1 MSGPA
6 HESSLMFR
14 GFPAESKRRE
24 KSCVMLEPATVPLRN
39 ENPVTQLPVKIALS
53 TFAALTLAGS
63 LAACSSPAPSD
74 TTDNTGIDSDAG
86 NTSNLSTSE
95 EPYNDGTYS
104 SSGSYDTPAGTE
116 SIDVTL
122 TIAGDKVTDVEV
134 VGHDDGNPD
143 VKRYQAEFIGGI
155 SDIVVGKDI
164 DELSVDRVA
173 GSSLSSTGFK
183 AALQNIK
190 AQALA

>member
-1 MSGPA
+1 
-6 HESSLMFR
+6 
-14 GFPAESKRRE
+14 
-24 KSCVMLEPATVPLRN
+24 MLEPATVPLRN
-39 ENPVTQLPVKIALS
+39 ENPVTQLPTKIALS
-53 TFAALTLAGS
+53 AFAALTLAGS
-63 LAACSSPAPSD
+63 LAACASPAAE
-74 TTDNTGIDSDAG
+74 NTGNNTGVDTDAG
-86 NTSNLSTSE
+86 NNSNLGTSE
-95 EPYNDGTYS
+95 DPYNDGTYS

-122 TIAGDKVTDVEV
+122 TIEGDVVTDVEV

-143 VKRYQAEFIGGI
+143 VKRYQGEFIGGI
-155 SDIVVGKDI
+155 ADIVVGKDI